1 MNKAFI
7 ICLMGLLSFG
17 IAHGQITVQ
26 GTVTDATDG
35 TPLPGVNVVVQGTSQ
50 GTTTD
55 FEGNYSI
62 QASEGSTITFSFIG
76 FLTAEMAAT
85 ADRLDV
91 ALQLDN
97 EQLEEIVLT
106 GYGVSR
112 QKDLTGAVDKIS
124 TEEFNQ
130 GAIVTPEQLIAAK
143 TPGVRI
149 SSGSGAA
156 GSGFEIRIRG
166 GSSLNASNNPLIV
179 VDGVPLDV
187 NGAGLNAINPND
199 IADFTVLKDASATAI
214 YGSRGSNGVLIITT
228 KKGRKNQELKAQFST
243 RVSYSDPVQR
253 VDVLTPNQINTI
265 KPSNVT
271 LGSANT
277 DWQDQIYRQ
286 AYAFLNDLSIQ
297 GGGKN
302 IDYRLSLNKVIQDGI
317 LKEDSFDKSNVN
329 FSVGFRLLDDK
340 LRVRVNSINTSI
352 RNDYANE
359 GAIGSAIS
367 FDPSRPVTNDSAYGG
382 YFEWL
387 DQNGIPNNLAP
398 RNPAGLLDNR
408 SNSAI
413 TGRYIG
419 NFNLNYYFLD
429 GFKATLITGY
439 DYSEQNG
446 NQRIAANAA
455 SNYRSASSNGYVGSY
470 QNVTKSRFL
479 DGYFNYTKDLT
490 SLNGRLDATAGYTF
504 QQFYRHNR
512 FNNTDLQSN
521 AAQTS
526 EDLGLSSEN
535 WLESTFARVFF
546 SYADKYSI
554 TATARMDKSSRFSP
568 ENQTGFFPSAAAAWT
583 LSEESFLQ
591 NSSLISN
598 LKLRAGWGITGQQEL
613 DNDFGYLGLY
623 TAGGPRA
630 QYQLGNTF
638 YTTLR
643 PEGYDL
649 NVKWEETTTLNLG
662 LDFGLLNNRIS
673 GSVDAY
679 QKKTQDLLNFIT
691 PPAGSNLENGITTN
705 IGEMDSKGLEA
716 ALSIIPIQ
724 NDKLTWNVDMNISFQ
739 EREITKLTLNDDPSF
754 KGVLTGGIAG
764 GVGNSV
770 QIHAQGYTPNSFFLY
785 EQVYDSNGRPLEGVY
800 VDQNQDGVINDD
812 DKVIKNDTDPDF
824 YFGFSSNLTYGAF
837 DLGFTFRGSV
847 GNYMYNNVNSSTGF
861 TQSLFGNDIVRNATT
876 DILNTGFERAQYW
889 SDYYLQDA
897 SYLKL
902 DNLTLGYNAT
912 ENLRFYITGQN
923 LLIVTNYDGLD
934 PEIPGGIDNNIYPKP
949 TNYLLGLDFKF

>member
-7 ICLMGLLSFG
+7 ICLMSLFSLHL
-17 IAHGQITVQ
+17 AQGQITVR

-35 TPLPGVNVVVQGTSQ
+35 TPLPGVNVVIQGTTD

-55 FEGNYSI
+55 FDGNYTI
-62 QASEGSTITFSFIG
+62 QAAEGSILEFSFIG
-76 FLTAEMAAT
+76 FLSAEVAA
-85 ADRLDV
+85 ADQVDV

-97 EQLEEIVLT
+97 QQLEEVVLT

-112 QKDLTGAVDKIS
+112 KKDLTGAVDKIS

-130 GAIVTPEQLIAAK
+130 GAIVSPEQLIAAK
-143 TPGVRI
+143 TPGVQI
-149 SSGSGAA
+149 STGSGAA
-156 GSGFEIRIRG
+156 GSGSQIRIRG

-187 NGAGLNAINPND
+187 DGAGLNAINPND
-199 IADFTVLKDASATAI
+199 IEDFTVLKDASATAI
-214 YGSRGSNGVLIITT
+214 YGSRGSNGVIIITT
-228 KKGRKNQELKAQFST
+228 KKGRKNQELQAQFSS
-243 RVSYSDPVQR
+243 RVSLSDPVQR
-253 VDVLTPNQINTI
+253 LDLLSTSQINSI
-265 KPSNVT
+265 KPDGVT
-271 LGSANT
+271 LGNENT

-286 AYAFLNDLSIQ
+286 AYAFLNDLSVQ

-329 FSVGFRLLDDK
+329 LSVGFRLLDDK
-340 LRVRVNSINTSI
+340 LRVRINSINTSI
-352 RNDYANE
+352 RNDYSNE

-367 FDPSRPVTNDSAYGG
+367 FDPSRPITNGSAFGG
-382 YFEWL
+382 FYEWL
-387 DQNGIPNNLAP
+387 DQNGVPNNLAP
-398 RNPAGLLDNR
+398 RNPVGLLSNR
-408 SNSAI
+408 SNTAL

-429 GFKATLITGY
+429 GFKATFISGY

-446 NQRIAANAA
+446 NQRIEGNAA
-455 SNYRSASSNGYVGSY
+455 SNYRSETSNGFVGSF
-470 QNVTKSRFL
+470 QNVTKSRFM
-479 DGYFNYTKDLT
+479 DSYVNYTKDIA
-490 SLNGRLDATAGYTF
+490 SVNGRVDATAGYTF
-504 QQFYRHNR
+504 QQFYRHGR
-512 FNNTDLQSN
+512 FNNTDLQANESQN
-521 AAQTS
+521 R

-535 WLESTFARVFF
+535 WLESYFTRVFF

-554 TATARMDKSSRFSP
+554 TATARLDKSSRFST

-583 LSEESFLQ
+583 ISEESFLQ
-591 NSSLISN
+591 NSNVVSN
-598 LKLRAGWGITGQQEL
+598 LKLRLGWGITGQQEL
-613 DNDFGYLGLY
+613 NNDFGYLGLY

-630 QYQLGNTF
+630 QYQLGDTF

-649 NVKWEETTTLNLG
+649 NIKWEETTTLNVG
-662 LDFGLLNNRIS
+662 LDFGFLNDRIS
-673 GSVDAY
+673 GSIDAY
-679 QKKTQDLLNFIT
+679 QKTTTDLLNFIT
-691 PPAGSNLENGITTN
+691 PPAGSNLENGIITN
-705 IGEMDSKGLEA
+705 IGAMDSKGLEA

-764 GVGNSV
+764 GVGNTV
-770 QIHAQGYTPNSFFLY
+770 QIHAQGNTPNSFFLY
-785 EQVYDSNGRPLEGVY
+785 EQVYDTTGRPLEGVY
-800 VDQNQDGVINDD
+800 VDQNADGVINDD
-812 DKVIKNDTDPDF
+812 DKVIRGDTDPDF

-837 DLGFTFRGSV
+837 DLGFTVRGSV
-847 GNYMYNNVNSSTGF
+847 GNYMYNNVNSSNGSA
-861 TQSLFGNDIVRNATT
+861 QSLFGNEIVRNVTT
-876 DILNTGFERAQYW
+876 DFLNTGFERAQYW

-902 DNLTLGYNAT
+902 DNLTLGYNVN
-912 ENLRFYITGQN
+912 EKLRFYVTGQN
-923 LLIVTNYDGLD
+923 LLVVTNYDGID
-934 PEIPGGIDNNIYPKP
+934 PEIPGGIDNNVYPRP
-949 TNYLLGLDFKF
+949 TNYLFGLDFKF